1 MMKHEKCVKLTHHS
15 ESIPSGFFVFV
26 ANLNLRLKVVISW
39 KVSWIHLHNLPLW
52 RGDWCA
58 SLKSSPLIS
67 ILSELIR
74 KKPKLRSYAHNMHAM
89 YVYMRLKQ
97 RQIRQDNFL
106 PENLKK
112 FFPQMQTT
120 FSYVLRC
127 KCNHFFKSILVSQVI
142 QSVLLHM
149 QFALCTWQFTQ
160 NLNLQSQNNQ
170 LTN

>member
-1 MMKHEKCVKLTHHS
+1 
-15 ESIPSGFFVFV
+15 
-26 ANLNLRLKVVISW
+26 
-39 KVSWIHLHNLPLW
+39 
-52 RGDWCA
+52 
-58 SLKSSPLIS
+58 
-67 ILSELIR
+67 
-74 KKPKLRSYAHNMHAM
+74 MHAM